1 MAPKP
6 GITNKH
12 SFWKQKQRYSQRF
25 LDMMLMLARNRVW
38 LAQRARTSLLQPHP
52 SDSSRR
58 IILPASDGTDALMR
72 RGLISCLN
80 LSEVLLTQLPPS
92 AVSSPVSISV
102 RLISGSISSEHGID
116 I

>member
-6 GITNKH
+6 GITNKR
-12 SFWKQKQRYSQRF
+12 SFWKQRQRYSQRF